1 MDNIKS
7 QIDRLEELSE
17 EELSTLQ
24 STITSEFEAL
34 TETDL
39 TPQSVDTMDE
49 LATMLDSVRGEE
61 SRREAQLEELA
72 TRAAQASARV
82 TGTEEEA
89 PVDDMPTEDEE
100 SDEDEDDED
109 EVVVASAET
118 EDEVAPVSEETVTE
132 PVTEASVEE
141 VVEPEAPAEA
151 EAAVIEEENAPV
163 EAEASAEEVTEA
175 PETTEA
181 EAPAEAEAASETEE
195 AVAETEADSEASAE
209 EVAEVETPEETEASV
224 SEESTIESNETQ
236 EEAHTVTASAEE
248 AVVEAPAGRRPVAQ
262 EPVAPSVAITAGAD
276 IPGISAGST
285 ITDMSQVAEAF
296 SDRLHTL
303 SRANGGDGEQH
314 TVAVFSTEYSEDRY
328 LRGNADENWNKISAA
343 VEEHNALVA
352 SGGYGT
358 PVPVR
363 YDIYGFGT
371 DARPVK
377 DSLPK
382 FQANRGGVRY
392 VVPPQLSEYA
402 DATGVWT
409 EALDI
414 TAASNNGTDDTLKN
428 YLVVNG
434 ATEATAKLDAVT
446 LQLQIGNLLD
456 RAYPELVARHNQ
468 LALIQHARE
477 AELNTLAKIEAA
489 STAVTSGTI
498 IGAARDFL
506 VTVKRAAAA
515 YRSRHRIAPDT
526 RLEAIIPMWVYDAMA
541 ADLTL
546 NMPGDGNLAVSQ
558 AEIQGMLATSNVSM
572 TGSYD
577 LNVFGAQAAGA
588 MSEFPDTFKWYLFS
602 EGTFLFL
609 DGGSLDLGIVRDS
622 GLVGTNDYRMF
633 VETFEGVAKVGIESL
648 AITQTINVNGVAAA
662 LRDTTG
668 GLAAAAV
675 EA

>member
-7 QIDRLEELSE
+7 QLDRLEELSE
-17 EELSTLQ
+17 EEVSALE
-24 STITSEFEAL
+24 STITSEFESL
-34 TETDL
+34 TEADL

-49 LATMLDSVRGEE
+49 LANMLDSVRGEV

-82 TGTEEEA
+82 TGAENEA
-89 PVDDMPTEDEE
+89 SSEPMPVEEE
-100 SDEDEDDED
+100 SDEDDTED

-118 EDEVAPVSEETVTE
+118 EDEVAPVSENTVTE

-141 VVEPEAPAEA
+141 VVEAEAPAEA
-151 EAAVIEEENAPV
+151 EAAVIEDETPV
-163 EAEASAEEVTEA
+163 EAEASAEEVIEA

-181 EAPAEAEAASETEE
+181 EAPAETEAASETEE
-195 AVAETEADSEASAE
+195 AVAETEVAAEASAE
-209 EVAEVETPEETEASV
+209 DVAEVEAPAETEASV

-285 ITDMSQVAEAF
+285 ITDMSGVAEAF
-296 SDRLHTL
+296 AERLHTL

-314 TVAVFSTEYSEDRY
+314 TVAVFSTEYSEDHV
-328 LRGNADENWNKISAA
+328 LRGTAEENANKIATA
-343 VEEHNALVA
+343 TEAHGALVA
-352 SGGYGT
+352 SGGFGT

-382 FQANRGGVRY
+382 FQATRGGIRY
-392 VVPPQLSEYA
+392 VVPPVLSAYA
-402 DATGVWT
+402 DAVGVWT
-409 EALDI
+409 EANDI
-414 TAASNNGTDDTLKN
+414 DAADNNGTGDVTKN
-428 YLVVNG
+428 FLVVAG

-477 AELNTLAKIEAA
+477 AELNILAKIEAA
-489 STAVTSGTI
+489 STAVTTSSI
-498 IGAARDFL
+498 IGFARDFI
-506 VTVKRAAAA
+506 VNVKRAAAA

-526 RLEAIIPMWVYDAMA
+526 RLQAIIPMWVFEAMA
-541 ADLTL
+541 SDLAL
-546 NMPGDGNLAVSQ
+546 NMPGDDNLSVSK
-558 AEIQGMLATSNVSM
+558 AEIQGMLASSNVTM
-572 TGSYD
+572 TASYD
-577 LNVFGAQAAGA
+577 LNTFGAQSTGA
-588 MSEFPDTFKWYLFS
+588 LNEFPDTFKWYLFS
-602 EGTFLFL
+602 EGSFLFL

-633 VETFEGVAKVGIESL
+633 VETFEGVAFVGIESL
-648 AITQTINVNGVAAA
+648 AITSTIAVNGSAAA

-668 GLAAAAV
+668 GAIAAAV
-675 EA
+675 EM

>member
-7 QIDRLEELSE
+7 QLDRLDELSE
-17 EELSTLQ
+17 EEILALET
-24 STITSEFEAL
+24 TITSEFESL
-34 TETDL
+34 TEADL

-49 LATMLDSVRGEE
+49 LANMLDSVRGEV

-72 TRAAQASARV
+72 ARAAQASARV
-82 TGTEEEA
+82 SGAEE
-89 PVDDMPTEDEE
+89 DMPSEDMPVEEE
-100 SDEDEDDED
+100 SDEDDE

-118 EDEVAPVSEETVTE
+118 EDEVAPVSENTVTE

-141 VVEPEAPAEA
+141 VVEAEAPA
-151 EAAVIEEENAPV
+151 
-163 EAEASAEEVTEA
+163 EAEASAEEVIEA

-181 EAPAEAEAASETEE
+181 EASAEAEAASETEE
-195 AVAETEADSEASAE
+195 AVVETEVAAEASAE
-209 EVAEVETPEETEASV
+209 DVAEVEAPAEAEASV
-224 SEESTIESNETQ
+224 SEESTIESNEAQ

-285 ITDMSQVAEAF
+285 ITDMSEVAEAF
-296 SDRLHTL
+296 SKRLHTL

-314 TVAVFSTEYSEDRY
+314 TVAVFSTEYSDGHVLNGTAE
-328 LRGNADENWNKISAA
+328 ENWDKISKAT
-343 VEEHNALVA
+343 EEHSALVA

-382 FQANRGGVRY
+382 FQANRGGIRY
-392 VVPPQLSEYA
+392 VTPPVLSDYA
-402 DATGVWT
+402 DAVGVWT
-409 EALDI
+409 EANDV
-414 TAASNNGTDDTLKN
+414 TAASNDGDGDTIKN
-428 YLVVNG
+428 YLVVDG
-434 ATEATAKLDAVT
+434 AAEATAKLDAVT

-477 AELNTLAKIEAA
+477 AELNILSKIEAA
-489 STAVTSGTI
+489 STAVTTSSL
-498 IGAARDFL
+498 IGFARDFL
-506 VTVKRAAAA
+506 VNIKRAAAA

-526 RLEAIIPMWVYDAMA
+526 RLQAIIPMWVFDAMA
-541 ADLTL
+541 SDLTL
-546 NMPGDGNLAVSQ
+546 NMPGDDNLAVSK
-558 AEIQGMLATSNVSM
+558 ADIQGMLASSNV
-572 TGSYD
+572 TLTASYD
-577 LNVFGAQAAGA
+577 LNVFGAQTTGA
-588 MSEFPDTFKWYLFS
+588 LAEFPDTFKWYLFS
-602 EGTFLFL
+602 EGSFLFL

-633 VETFEGVAKVGIESL
+633 VETFEGVAFVGIESL
-648 AITQTINVNGVAAA
+648 AITSTIAVNGSAAA

-668 GLAAAAV
+668 GATAAAA
-675 EA
+675 EF